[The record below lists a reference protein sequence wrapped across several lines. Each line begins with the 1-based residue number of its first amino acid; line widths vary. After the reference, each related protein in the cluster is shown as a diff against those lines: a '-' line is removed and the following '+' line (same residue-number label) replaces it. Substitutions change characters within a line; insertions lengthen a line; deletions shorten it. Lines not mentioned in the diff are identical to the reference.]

1 MFRKVRDGT
10 WSSLM
15 NNDSD
20 TVKVRTIV
28 EEGMLLSVGNGNSVR
43 FWLDRWCETGIL
55 KGIFPRLFAISLQK
69 NSHISQMGEWNNSS
83 WLWSLIWRRAL
94 YDWEIEEVR
103 ILQHIIEHVGLLGFD
118 DDFTFK

>member
-20 TVKVRTIV
+20 TVKVRTMV